1 MKNVLYLL
9 ILFCSCTSCISYKPI
24 RATEV
29 KSIKALSLTFA
40 EVKIRVELG
49 IENPNNY
56 AITLKQQNMR
66 AYINGNDVGE
76 IFIEER
82 IKLPRKSNQIYSL
95 TLVPNASK
103 IVSALPSVMM
113 IGSAE
118 AALKGNL
125 KIKAGWLSKKIDV
138 DLKKKVTLDD
148 LQF

>member
-1 MKNVLYLL
+1 M
-9 ILFCSCTSCISYKPI
+9 ILFCCCTSCITYKPI

-56 AITLKQQNMR
+56 AITLKKQEMR
-66 AYINGNDVGE
+66 AFINGNDIGE
-76 IFIEER
+76 IFIEEK
-82 IKLPRKSNQIYSL
+82 IKLPRKSSQIYSL

-113 IGSAE
+113 MGSAE
-118 AALKGNL
+118 AALKGNI
-125 KIKAGWLSKKIDV
+125 KVKAGWLGKKIKV
-138 DLKKKVTLDD
+138 DLKKKITLDD